1 MQVANHDTSMS
12 GASNPPPPALT
23 TRVVS
28 MLFDVGRESDDGRS
42 IACYIEWARATL
54 AQTHHDVTF
63 FVDPELA
70 PVIRGAPRPPGFT
83 TQIVPLPRDL
93 LPTSADIPRVA
104 AFLPPAL
111 AAKRA
116 RAPGV
121 ARTGV
126 GHDWVEHET
135 LDFQN
140 PRYNALVVCKPW
152 LVCLAA
158 AVLPPE
164 ATRPDAWTFLDAG
177 ASSWLHERAV
187 IRGPMHQVWLRDSLA
202 HDAVLMQ
209 ARFGLA
215 SYGGIK
221 DVVGLGGLG
230 GGGVMAGLCVGPTRA
245 WQRLSAATLAQWR
258 RLIDAGR
265 VTNEQNVWSFLVVSG
280 KAKESGLMPIVGFED
295 GRAPPHA
302 PPEIQEGCWYPVIY
316 SAFPV
321 VWTPADA
328 PPPVPLTRRRPPC
341 THADGRDDVM
351 AEKARR
357 QAAVQ
362 AAN

>member
-1 MQVANHDTSMS
+1 MA
-12 GASNPPPPALT
+12 G
-23 TRVVS
+23 
-28 MLFDVGRESDDGRS
+28 
-42 IACYIEWARATL
+42 I
-54 AQTHHDVTF
+54 
-63 FVDPELA
+63 
-70 PVIRGAPRPPGFT
+70 
-83 TQIVPLPRDL
+83 
-93 LPTSADIPRVA
+93 
-104 AFLPPAL
+104 
-111 AAKRA
+111 
-116 RAPGV
+116 GV
-121 ARTGV
+121 ADG
-126 GHDWVEHET
+126 
-135 LDFQN
+135 
-140 PRYNALVVCKPW
+140 AKPEK
-152 LVCLAA
+152 LGYL
-158 AVLPPE
+158 
-164 ATRPDAWTFLDAG
+164 
-177 ASSWLHERAV
+177 
-187 IRGPMHQVWLRDSLA
+187 
-202 HDAVLMQ
+202 
-209 ARFGLA
+209 
-215 SYGGIK
+215 
-221 DVVGLGGLG
+221 GLGMMGFP
-230 GGGVMAGLCVGPTRA
+230 MT
-245 WQRLSAATLAQWR
+245 R